1 MNSSKCPVCD
11 GMIRGGV
18 LCKQHRKELAEAL
31 KGLVNGMYVLGEMS
45 LRRVRIGGT
54 QGHANPAFAPSP
66 ISESDQ
72 DLYEQVED
80 VLQEAAA
87 TIGYWDHP
95 DMAGLLRG
103 LLLRLDRLCSHPECA
118 TTFKRVTKSALKV
131 EERTTP
137 PEERI
142 IYGRCLNP
150 VCLRQ
155 VTGVRGQTEATC
167 GYCGS
172 VWSVAALFAERHRRM
187 LASDRTGTATG
198 IAMKLQREGYKI
210 KPATIRSWA
219 FRERIYSCGEED
231 GDPVYRVRDVA
242 RIIELRAT
250 QAKCA

>member
-1 MNSSKCPVCD
+1 M
-11 GMIRGGV
+11 
-18 LCKQHRKELAEAL
+18 LCKQHRRELADAL
-31 KGLVNGMYVLGEMS
+31 RGLVNGMYVLGEMS
-45 LRRVRIGGT
+45 LRRVRIGGS

-103 LLLRLDRLCSHPECA
+103 LLLRLDRLCSHPECG
-118 TTFKRVTKSALKV
+118 TTFKRVTRAGLRV

-150 VCLRQ
+150 VCLREMSGS
-155 VTGVRGQTEATC
+155 VGQREATC
-167 GYCGS
+167 RYCGS
-172 VWSVAALFAERHRRM
+172 TWAVSAIRAARRERYRSDPVDGRTRADRTLHMTPAEAAVWLRRRTNIPVTRKQVSDWIRRDRLPSSEHLEGGRWSFNPVELLDSAER
-187 LASDRTGTATG
+187 AA
-198 IAMKLQREGYKI
+198 
-210 KPATIRSWA
+210 
-219 FRERIYSCGEED
+219 
-231 GDPVYRVRDVA
+231 
-242 RIIELRAT
+242 
-250 QAKCA
+250 